1 MQKAAKHILA
11 LIKKKKKSRFTLLPF
26 YVEIQVDE
34 KWAGEEEIV
43 WGRLFVH
50 GDNNSAER
58 ISPIL
63 FSPLKAAQECINSM
77 PVSKFAQ

>member
-1 MQKAAKHILA
+1 M
-11 LIKKKKKSRFTLLPF
+11 
-26 YVEIQVDE
+26 
-34 KWAGEEEIV
+34 
-43 WGRLFVH
+43 H